1 MTNDSSAFGAEVY
14 FFPDD
19 RFGIVMFGNTAST
32 SNYAELILLW
42 HLASER
48 FGIPADERYDWDAR
62 FRRSTKARVA
72 RIDGALDRLYP
83 DRARPSKPPSLSLAD
98 YTGTYHHPA
107 YQNLTVELVDKNYGT
122 NNDTNNNYNVT
133 FTAER
138 LNHTWPTL
146 CEFVHISGEH
156 WLLYTDM
163 LYERSGNFKSYGRAW
178 FHVGADGKAHT
189 LVVEFWDAADDTVE
203 GVIPF
208 RRVDVED

>member
-1 MTNDSSAFGAEVY
+1 MY

-19 RFGIVMFGNTAST
+19 RFGVVLFGNTAHT
-32 SNYAELILLW
+32 SNLAELILLW

-62 FRRSTKARVA
+62 FRRSAEARVA
-72 RIDGALDRLYP
+72 RLNGTLDRLYP
-83 DRARPSKPPSLSLAD
+83 DRAQPPQPPSLPLAD

-107 YQNLTVELVDKNYGT
+107 YQNMTIELVDSNDYKESNYE
-122 NNDTNNNYNVT
+122 VT

-138 LNHTWPTL
+138 RDHTWPTL
-146 CEFVHISGEH
+146 CEFVHVSGEH

-178 FHVGADGKAHT
+178 FDVGADGRAHT
-189 LVVEFWDAADDTVE
+189 LVVEFWNADEDIIE
-203 GVIPF
+203 GVVPF
-208 RRVDVED
+208 ARVDI